1 MEKNLFKKITK
12 KAAESVMSSGPYEWP
27 PSCIVFAYQPMRP
40 EQKDVQCDSTNA
52 PENKED
58 N

>member
-1 MEKNLFKKITK
+1 MNNNIK
-12 KAAESVMSSGPYEWP
+12 KAAKLIATKVISSGPYEWP
-27 PSCIVFAYQPMRP
+27 PSCILFAYQPMRP
-40 EQKDVQCDSTNA
+40 EQKTAQCDNTDA